1 MRTDDLKLF
10 HLIVKNGGLVT
21 TADMLNQP
29 KSSVS
34 RRLKNL
40 EDELNVKLFHRQSRL
55 MSLTQ
60 AGERFYE
67 RTLPI
72 IEELESTI
80 QEVSQPATEIAGHL
94 RIHLLPIPHLLA
106 VGELIFEFM
115 ARHPGVSIEIL
126 THPERLD
133 MARHHLDLAFA
144 LGEMHEDSTLI
155 ARPVLDT
162 RLCFYASPD
171 YLAHSAPLTKL
182 EELQQHNV
190 IRLRMQDGKL
200 FDPLPRAIS
209 GNLRLQGN
217 LILNHPSLMMEAAL
231 LGQGVVCMPAEMC
244 DPLVEQG
251 LLVRLLAQV
260 APTLGRCWLI
270 YPSRHYMP
278 LARRKLIDFLVDEMA
293 KGKGVYS
300 RTLQKYLPM

>member
-10 HLIVKNGGLVT
+10 HLIVKNGGLVA

-34 RRLKNL
+34 RRLKGL
-40 EDELNVKLFHRQSRL
+40 EEELNVKLFHRQSRL

-60 AGERFYE
+60 AGERFYQ

-72 IEELESTI
+72 MEELESTI
-80 QEVSQPATEIAGHL
+80 QEVTKPAGEITGHL
-94 RIHLLPIPHLLA
+94 RIHLLPIPHLMA
-106 VGELIFEFM
+106 VGELILEFM
-115 ARHPGVSIEIL
+115 AHHPGVSIEIL
-126 THPERLD
+126 TQPERLD

-144 LGEMHEDSTLI
+144 LGEMHEDSSLI

-162 RLCFYASPD
+162 QLCFYASPD
-171 YLAHSAPLTKL
+171 YLARSAPLASVEDL
-182 EELQQHNV
+182 SRHNM
-190 IRLRMQDGKL
+190 IRLRMQNGKL
-200 FDPLPRAIS
+200 FDPLPRDLRGSI
-209 GNLRLQGN
+209 RLQGN
-217 LILNHPSLMMEAAL
+217 LILNHPPLMMEAAL
-231 LGQGVVCMPAEMC
+231 QGQGVICMPAEMC

-251 LLVRLLAQV
+251 LLVKLLTGI
-260 APTLGRCWLI
+260 APTSGRCWLI

-278 LARRKLIDFLVDEMA
+278 LARRKLIDFLVDELA
-293 KGKGVYS
+293 KGKGVYR